1 MRGIVCVCV
10 NFSFNTDEHHYLK
23 FEHEGFEVSSC
34 LKSNSSSSF
43 VAQTMSTAD
52 SQIISVT

>member
-1 MRGIVCVCV
+1 MFVLI
-10 NFSFNTDEHHYLK
+10 SALNTDEHHYLK
-23 FEHEGFEVSSC
+23 FEHQGFEVSSC